1 MYALSVP
8 VAPGIESIARQGHCE
23 SMVPFAGGEDADPSD
38 HRCGLRRPIPSR
50 FRFFILQP
58 AVETGI
64 SLTGYQA
71 GESLQEKLFDANT
84 AAAVN
89 DGVCA
94 STKAGE
100 HS

>member
-1 MYALSVP
+1 M
-8 VAPGIESIARQGHCE
+8 
-23 SMVPFAGGEDADPSD
+23 
-38 HRCGLRRPIPSR
+38 
-50 FRFFILQP
+50 
-58 AVETGI
+58 
-64 SLTGYQA
+64 GYQA